1 MHAVTSLNR
10 WLGKGEMTEKNTKR
24 YENNVN
30 KANTMEPETSKNIAY
45 LLGLVTLVLM
55 VWFISRQAMNNRTEM
70 LDKSAPKVA
79 GEDELEG
86 GARNPQQFDE
96 PDEDALE
103 EMAAL
108 LGEDSEDE
116 A

>member
-1 MHAVTSLNR
+1 
-10 WLGKGEMTEKNTKR
+10 
-24 YENNVN
+24 
-30 KANTMEPETSKNIAY
+30 MEPETSKNIAY
-45 LLGLVTLVLM
+45 FLGFLTLSLM
-55 VWFISRQAMNNRTEM
+55 VWFISRQARNNRTTM

>member
-1 MHAVTSLNR
+1 
-10 WLGKGEMTEKNTKR
+10 
-24 YENNVN
+24 
-30 KANTMEPETSKNIAY
+30 
-45 LLGLVTLVLM
+45 
-55 VWFISRQAMNNRTEM
+55 M

>member
-1 MHAVTSLNR
+1 MLGH
-10 WLGKGEMTEKNTKR
+10 WLGMDGAKVRNTKR
-24 YENNVN
+24 YENIVN
-30 KANTMEPETSKNIAY
+30 KAPPMEPETSKNIAY
-45 LLGLVTLVLM
+45 LLGFLTLALM
-55 VWFISRQAMNNRTEM
+55 VWFIARQAMNNRTTM

-79 GEDELEG
+79 GEDEIEG

-108 LGEDSEDE
+108 LGEDSENE

>member
-1 MHAVTSLNR
+1 MDINKV
-10 WLGKGEMTEKNTKR
+10 KNTKR
-24 YENNVN
+24 YENIVN
-30 KANTMEPETSKNIAY
+30 KAPPMEPETSKTIAY
-45 LLGLVTLVLM
+45 LLGFVTLVLM
-55 VWFISRQAMNNRTEM
+55 VWFIARQAMNNRTTM